1 LIVLVDSDV
10 LLDVMTD
17 DPVWY
22 GWSVG
27 QMNGLAIN
35 NELAINDIIYSELAP
50 SFSRFEELSLT
61 VEDMGLR
68 LRPMPRAALFL
79 AGKVYRSYRRA
90 GGMKTG
96 VLPDFFIGAQAA
108 VEALPVLTRDIRR
121 YSTYFPTVDL
131 ITP

>member
-1 LIVLVDSDV
+1 MIVLVDSNV

>member
-1 LIVLVDSDV
+1 MVLVDSNV

>member
-1 LIVLVDSDV
+1 LIVLVDSNV

>member
-1 LIVLVDSDV
+1 MIVLVDSNV

-96 VLPDFFIGAQAA
+96 VLPGFFIGAQAA

>member
-1 LIVLVDSDV
+1 MIVLVDSDV

>member
-1 LIVLVDSDV
+1 
-10 LLDVMTD
+10 MTD

-22 GWSVG
+22 GWSVR
-27 QMNGLAIN
+27 QMNGLATN

-121 YSTYFPTVDL
+121 YGTYFPTVDL

>member
-1 LIVLVDSDV
+1 MIVLVDSNV

-17 DPVWY
+17 DPIWY